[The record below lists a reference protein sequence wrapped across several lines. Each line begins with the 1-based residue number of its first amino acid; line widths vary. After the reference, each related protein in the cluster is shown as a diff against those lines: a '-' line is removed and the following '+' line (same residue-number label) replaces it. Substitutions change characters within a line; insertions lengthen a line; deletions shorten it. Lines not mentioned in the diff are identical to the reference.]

1 MILFKKKRGKLEVS
15 IEGFYLDFYKA
26 NVGLVFC
33 MEIIISYTL
42 PGDIM
47 GLPNAS
53 WTPEKEPEAGIH

>member
-1 MILFKKKRGKLEVS
+1 M
-15 IEGFYLDFYKA
+15 
-26 NVGLVFC
+26 GLVFC